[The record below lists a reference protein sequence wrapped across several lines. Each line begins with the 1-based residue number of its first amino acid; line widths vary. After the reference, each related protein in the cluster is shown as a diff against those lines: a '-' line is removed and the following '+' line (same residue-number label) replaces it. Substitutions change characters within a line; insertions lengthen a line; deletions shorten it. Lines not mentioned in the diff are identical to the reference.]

1 MFIRGS
7 LFLFL
12 LFLLL
17 LFTMK
22 NLKSLI
28 SDQAGQMTVEWT
40 LLVAAFGL
48 PMIYTFREMLDAL
61 ASYYGFITCI
71 ITLPFP

>member
-1 MFIRGS
+1 
-7 LFLFL
+7 
-12 LFLLL
+12 
-17 LFTMK
+17 MK